1 MGTHG
6 FAITADGREDR
17 VELKQPH
24 KDWLDGRFIDP
35 GLAEKFGLHTVNRS
49 GKYWLAVPY
58 VEHGQTVN
66 HKYRVVSDKS
76 AQMMDQGAPLTLLNH
91 DCLLD
96 ESLAS
101 TPLII
106 TEGEWDLLTMLTAG
120 KRRVVSVP
128 NGAPGQASDDQEL
141 TEGARYAWFWRHE
154 AALAKVKQ
162 VVLAVDN
169 DEPGKALAADL
180 CRLFGPERCLFVE
193 YPEGCKDANDV
204 AKLYSHQALV
214 EMLDAAKP
222 YPVRG
227 LYQLSDFPEQP
238 AYSAWETGIPEIDE
252 LFKIVP
258 RTFTVVTGYAGQGKT
273 SFLMWIL
280 SRLIR
285 SGVHVTVASFE
296 TDIKPIFHRK
306 LRAAILEIGE
316 FAKFDPTDGDWADRM
331 IGRYLSIISHSP
343 HDDDDSLGIEDVLE
357 LGRASVIRNG
367 TRMLLIDPWNE
378 IDHKRHANESETDY
392 TGRAIR
398 MIKRFAK
405 QNDVAVW
412 VIAHPS
418 KPSPQYGKSK
428 LPGLYDISG
437 SANWANKAD
446 YGIVF
451 QIKNRDFW
459 TSTIACTKVRMG
471 LPGKMGQVIVQFDPR
486 RSKYSFY
493 AGSEEDEAA

>member
-1 MGTHG
+1 M
-6 FAITADGREDR
+6 
-17 VELKQPH
+17 ELKIPH
-24 KDWLDGRFIDP
+24 KDWLDGRGIDP
-35 GLAEKFGLHTVNRS
+35 SLAEKFGLHTVLMH
-49 GKYWLAVPY
+49 GKNWLAVPY
-58 VEHGQTVN
+58 VEHGRTVN
-66 HKYRVVSDKS
+66 HKYRVTSDKS

-96 ESLAS
+96 DSLAS

-106 TEGEWDLLTMLTAG
+106 VEGEWDLLVTMSAG

-128 NGAPGQASDDQEL
+128 NGAPKGTSDDQEL
-141 TEGARYAWFWRHE
+141 TEGARYAWYWRHE
-154 AALAKVKQ
+154 ALLSQVKQ
-162 VVLAVDN
+162 VILAVDN

-193 YPEGCKDANDV
+193 YPDLCKDPNDV
-204 AKLYSHQALV
+204 VRLYSHQRLI

-222 YPVRG
+222 YPVKG
-227 LYQLSDFPEQP
+227 LYEVDDFPEQP
-238 AYSAWETGIPEIDE
+238 AYTKYGTGIIELDE
-252 LFKIVP
+252 LFQIVL

-280 SRLIR
+280 AGLIKR
-285 SGVHVTVASFE
+285 GVHVTVASFE
-296 TDIKPIFHRK
+296 TDIKPIFIRK
-306 LRAAILEIGE
+306 LRAAILGAGE
-316 FAKFDPTDGDWADRM
+316 YAQHDPEQLKWADMM
-331 IGRYLSIISHSP
+331 IRKHLAIISHSP
-343 HDDDDSLGIEDVLE
+343 NDDDEALGIEDVLD
-357 LGRASVIRNG
+357 LGRASVVRNG
-367 TRMLLIDPWNE
+367 TRLLLIDPWNE
-378 IDHKRHANESETDY
+378 IDHKRGRDESETDY

-418 KPSPQYGKSK
+418 KPAPGFGKAK

-446 YGIVF
+446 YGLVF
-451 QIKNRDFW
+451 QIKSRDYW

-471 LPGKMGQVIVQFDPR
+471 LPGRMGQIVVQFDPR
-486 RSKYSFY
+486 KSSYSFY
-493 AGSEEDEAA
+493 HGDDFEDAA